1 MCTIIKLLKIKDA
14 FEGKKTDE
22 ALLWQAL
29 YQDYENECAYFLTHV
44 YNKEAIVSKLMKSTS
59 VALVED
65 NYKLTDNIVINIVIK
80 ILYIKKILGLLVIL
94 LRGNTVKN
102 YSYYC
107 KQLDALF
114 FELGKKSIYSHT
126 TPITEYL
133 FILTNFRE
141 ESQLDLI
148 EQTINRINLSI
159 ATR

>member
-1 MCTIIKLLKIKDA
+1 MCTIIKLLKIK
-14 FEGKKTDE
+14 DE